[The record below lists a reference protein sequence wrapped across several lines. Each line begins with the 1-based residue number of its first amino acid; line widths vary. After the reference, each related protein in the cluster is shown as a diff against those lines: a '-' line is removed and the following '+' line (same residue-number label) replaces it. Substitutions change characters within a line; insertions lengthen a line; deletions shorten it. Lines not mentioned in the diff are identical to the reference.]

1 MEKLESRKFK
11 SSILQAWQV
20 MEFNGLISRGLVIHK
35 QEKINA
41 KNQRRY
47 VVVMS
52 PLSGNLRTT
61 TKFTTTTSVDWE
73 KTGTRTS
80 VSARKRKVKMQSV
93 GSRRRRH

>member
-1 MEKLESRKFK
+1 MEKLESRNFK
-11 SSILQAWQV
+11 NFILQAWKV

-52 PLSGNLRTT
+52 PLSGSLSTT
-61 TKFTTTTSVDWE
+61 TASSTKA
-73 KTGTRTS
+73 TGLDGKNNF
-80 VSARKRKVKMQSV
+80 ARA
-93 GSRRRRH
+93 SRF

>member
-11 SSILQAWQV
+11 SFILQAWKV

-52 PLSGNLRTT
+52 PLSGSLSTT
-61 TKFTTTTSVDWE
+61 TASSTKAIGLDW
-73 KTGTRTS
+73 KNNF
-80 VSARKRKVKMQSV
+80 ARA
-93 GSRRRRH
+93 SRF

>member
-1 MEKLESRKFK
+1 MEKLESHKFK
-11 SSILQAWQV
+11 SFILQAWQV

-52 PLSGNLRTT
+52 PLSGSLSTT
-61 TKFTTTTSVDWE
+61 TASSTKEIGLDW
-73 KTGTRTS
+73 KNNI
-80 VSARKRKVKMQSV
+80 ARA
-93 GSRRRRH
+93 SRF

>member
-1 MEKLESRKFK
+1 MEKLESRNFK
-11 SSILQAWQV
+11 NFILQAWKV

-52 PLSGNLRTT
+52 PLSGSSSTT
-61 TKFTTTTSVDWE
+61 TASSTKATGLDW
-73 KTGTRTS
+73 KNNF
-80 VSARKRKVKMQSV
+80 ARA
-93 GSRRRRH
+93 SRF